1 MAVIVYIDGGSRG
14 NPGLAGYGVSVEND
28 DGRVIQELKGSIDIA
43 TNNVAEYRGLIAALE
58 YLVATGCAGAIIRSD
73 SQLLTRQ
80 MRGEYR
86 VRQPALA
93 TLYARAGELMGQLE
107 HVRFEHVPRER
118 NRRADALA
126 NAAMDE
132 AVGGA
137 GDSPEPASSVAGN
150 LSQPALVT
158 KATRGDIVI
167 GIGIDIEE
175 VARVDDLVARYG
187 NRFIGRVF
195 TDEEAAYCLRR
206 RLPAQHFTAR
216 FSAKEAAM
224 KALGT
229 GRARGVLWRDVE
241 VVRTGGPPQL
251 RLHGGARR
259 RFEALGATGALLSM
273 THSRRLAIAQVALL
287 GR

>member
-14 NPGLAGYGVSVEND
+14 NPGPAGYGVSVEND

-58 YLVATGCAGAIIRSD
+58 YLVAAGCADAIIRSD

-86 VRQPALA
+86 VRQPELA
-93 TLYARAGELMGQLE
+93 TLYVRAGELMRQLQ

-158 KATRGDIVI
+158 NATRGDIVI

-187 NRFIGRVF
+187 NRFVGRVF

-206 RLPAQHFTAR
+206 RIPAQHFTAR

-241 VVRTGGPPQL
+241 VVRAGGPPQL